1 MSVAPKLP
9 EVSAPLSDQER
20 ARGRRLAIASN
31 VPSMTFWTAFTGQ
44 LPTLALVSLGAS
56 EVLIG
61 VQSGLLMGLASL
73 QLPAL
78 RLISWYPKRALLIT
92 GQLIALAFALPLV
105 FFGSLSSLGSGA
117 AIPLVFASLAFTAAG
132 LVLSDLVWFPLLR
145 GYMEPE
151 RIGRFFGTIRT
162 TWHAAVIVFFL
173 GGQYWLTRHENGF
186 GLLFGVAWAMG
197 ALRIALIA
205 RMPERSERGGDRL
218 RARDALALVRD
229 DR

>member
-31 VPSMTFWTAFTGQ
+31 VPAMTFWTAFTGQ
-44 LPTLALVSLGAS
+44 LPTLALVSLGAT
-56 EVLIG
+56 EALIG
-61 VQSGLLMGLASL
+61 VQSGLLMGLAWI

-78 RLISWYPKRALLIT
+78 RLITWYPKRSLLIA
-92 GQLIALAFALPLV
+92 GQSLALVASLPLV
-105 FFGSLSSLGSGA
+105 FFGSISALGGDTA
-117 AIPLVFASLAFTAAG
+117 VAVVFACLAFTALG
-132 LVLSDLVWFPLLR
+132 LDLSDLVWFPLLR

-162 TWHAAVIVFFL
+162 TWHAAVILFFL